1 MRQFL
6 PTRSDEPMYWLLF
19 GAGGMV
25 ASMVLPAI
33 MVVLIAAGYTSD
45 DLNSGFLNLNQ
56 VHNIF
61 SNWLLSLIVFGVV
74 FLLSFYALHRMHHS
88 SHDFGIHSKIT
99 WYIAYGLAAAVS
111 FISLGLQ
118 LLMYVIIQLKKM

>member
-88 SHDFGIHSKIT
+88 SHDFGIHSKLT

-111 FISLGLQ
+111 FVSLGLQ
-118 LLMYVIIQLKKM
+118 LLMYVNYF

>member
-6 PTRSDEPMYWLLF
+6 PTRSDEPMYWLMF

-33 MVVLIAAGYTSD
+33 MVVLIAAGLYGDGITEYLNYT
-45 DLNSGFLNLNQ
+45 Q
-56 VHNIF
+56 VTAIF
-61 SNWLLSLIVFGVV
+61 GNWLLSLVVFGVV

-88 SHDFGIHSKIT
+88 SHDFGIHSKLT
-99 WYIAYGLAAAVS
+99 WYIAYGTAAAIS
-111 FISLGLQ
+111 FMTLGLQ
-118 LLMYVIIQLKKM
+118 LLIYVKLF

>member
-45 DLNSGFLNLNQ
+45 DLNSGVLNLNQ

-88 SHDFGIHSKIT
+88 SHDFGIHSKLT
-99 WYIAYGLAAAVS
+99 WYITYGLAAAVS
-111 FISLGLQ
+111 FVSLGLQ
-118 LLMYVIIQLKKM
+118 LLMYVKYF

>member
-33 MVVLIAAGYTSD
+33 MIVLIAAGYTSD

-118 LLMYVIIQLKKM
+118 LLMYVKYF

>member
-6 PTRSDEPMYWLLF
+6 PTRSDEPMYWLMF

-25 ASMVLPAI
+25 ASMVLPAN
-33 MVVLIAAGYTSD
+33 MVELIAAGLTRKKKK
-45 DLNSGFLNLNQ
+45 NGFLNLGQ
-56 VHNIF
+56 VYGIF
-61 SNWLLSLIVFGVV
+61 SNWFLSLCVFGVI

-88 SHDFGIHSKIT
+88 SHDFGIHSKLT
-99 WYIAYGLAAAVS
+99 WYIAYGSAAAIS

-118 LLMYVIIQLKKM
+118 LLMYVKFF

>member
-6 PTRSDEPMYWLLF
+6 PTRSDEPMYWLMF

-25 ASMVLPAI
+25 ASIVLPAI
-33 MVVLIAAGYTSD
+33 MVILIVAGLTAD
-45 DLNSGFLNLNQ
+45 DLQHGMLNLGQ
-56 VHNIF
+56 IASVF
-61 SNWLLSLIVFGVV
+61 SNWFLSLVVFGIV

-88 SHDFGIHSKIT
+88 SHDFGIHSKAT
-99 WYIAYGLAAAVS
+99 WYIAYGTAAAIS

-118 LLMYVIIQLKKM
+118 LLMYVKFF

>member
-6 PTRSDEPMYWLLF
+6 PTRSDEPMYWLMF

-33 MVVLIAAGYTSD
+33 MVVLIAAGLTSG
-45 DLNSGFLNLNQ
+45 DLQNGFLNLGQ
-56 VHNIF
+56 VYGIF
-61 SNWLLSLIVFGVV
+61 SNWFLSLCVFGVI

-88 SHDFGIHSKIT
+88 SHDFGIHSKLT
-99 WYIAYGLAAAVS
+99 CYIEYGSASSIS

-118 LLMYVIIQLKKM
+118 LLMYVKFF

>member
-25 ASMVLPAI
+25 ASMVLPGI

-88 SHDFGIHSKIT
+88 SHDFGIHSKLT

-111 FISLGLQ
+111 FVSLGLQ
-118 LLMYVIIQLKKM
+118 LLMYVKYF

>member
-6 PTRSDEPMYWLLF
+6 PTRSDEPMYWLMF

-33 MVVLIAAGYTSD
+33 I
-45 DLNSGFLNLNQ
+45 
-56 VHNIF
+56 
-61 SNWLLSLIVFGVV
+61 SLCVFGVI

-88 SHDFGIHSKIT
+88 SHDFGIHSKLT
-99 WYIAYGLAAAVS
+99 WYIAYGSAAAIS

-118 LLMYVIIQLKKM
+118 LLMYVKFF

>member
-45 DLNSGFLNLNQ
+45 DLNSGVLNLNQ

-88 SHDFGIHSKIT
+88 SHDFGIHSKLT
-99 WYIAYGLAAAVS
+99 WYIAYGLAATVS
-111 FISLGLQ
+111 FVSLGLQ
-118 LLMYVIIQLKKM
+118 LLMYVKYF

>member
-6 PTRSDEPMYWLLF
+6 PTRSDEPMYWLMF

-25 ASMVLPAI
+25 AAIVLPVVILI
-33 MVVLIAAGYTSD
+33 MIIAGITSSD
-45 DLNSGFLNLNQ
+45 PTTCLLNFSQ
-56 VHNIF
+56 VTTIF
-61 SNWLLSLIVFGVV
+61 SNWLLSLIVFGTV

-99 WYIAYGLAAAVS
+99 WYIAYGTAAAIS
-111 FISLGLQ
+111 FMSLGIQ
-118 LLMYVIIQLKKM
+118 LLIYVKLF

>member
-45 DLNSGFLNLNQ
+45 DLNSGVLNLNQ

-61 SNWLLSLIVFGVV
+61 SNCLLSLIVFGVV

-88 SHDFGIHSKIT
+88 SHDFGIHSKLT

-111 FISLGLQ
+111 FVSLGLQ
-118 LLMYVIIQLKKM
+118 LLMYVKYF

>member
-118 LLMYVIIQLKKM
+118 LLMYVKYF

>member
-6 PTRSDEPMYWLLF
+6 PTRSDEPMYWLMF

-25 ASMVLPAI
+25 AAIVLPAI
-33 MVVLIAAGYTSD
+33 MVVLQHCV
-45 DLNSGFLNLNQ
+45 LNLGQ
-56 VHNIF
+56 VYSIF
-61 SNWLLSLIVFGVV
+61 SNWFLSLCVFGVV

-88 SHDFGIHSKIT
+88 SHDFGIHSKLT
-99 WYIAYGLAAAVS
+99 WYIAYGTAAAIS

-118 LLMYVIIQLKKM
+118 FLMYVKFF

>member
-6 PTRSDEPMYWLLF
+6 PTRSDEPMFWLLF

-88 SHDFGIHSKIT
+88 SHDFGIHSKLT

-111 FISLGLQ
+111 FVSLGLQ
-118 LLMYVIIQLKKM
+118 LLMYVKYF

>member
-45 DLNSGFLNLNQ
+45 DLNSGVLNLNQ

-88 SHDFGIHSKIT
+88 SHDFGIHSKLT

-111 FISLGLQ
+111 FVSLGLQ
-118 LLMYVIIQLKKM
+118 LLMYVKYF

>member
-88 SHDFGIHSKIT
+88 SHDFGIHSKLT

-118 LLMYVIIQLKKM
+118 LLMYVKYF

>member
-99 WYIAYGLAAAVS
+99 WYIAYGFAAAVS
-111 FISLGLQ
+111 FVSLGLQ
-118 LLMYVIIQLKKM
+118 LLMYVKYF

>member
-111 FISLGLQ
+111 FVSLGLQ
-118 LLMYVIIQLKKM
+118 LLMYVKYF

>member
-88 SHDFGIHSKIT
+88 SHDFGIHSKLT

-111 FISLGLQ
+111 FVSLGLQ
-118 LLMYVIIQLKKM
+118 LLTT

>member
-61 SNWLLSLIVFGVV
+61 SNWLLRLIVFGVV

-88 SHDFGIHSKIT
+88 SHDFGIHSKLT

-118 LLMYVIIQLKKM
+118 LLMYVKYF

>member
-6 PTRSDEPMYWLLF
+6 PTRSDEPMYWLMF

-33 MVVLIAAGYTSD
+33 MVVLIAAVLS
-45 DLNSGFLNLNQ
+45 SGDVIHGFVSLGQ
-56 VHNIF
+56 VYGIF
-61 SNWLLSLIVFGVV
+61 SNWFLSLCVFGVI

-88 SHDFGIHSKIT
+88 SHDFGIHSKLT
-99 WYIAYGLAAAVS
+99 WYIAYGSAAAIS

-118 LLMYVIIQLKKM
+118 LLMYVKFF

>member
-88 SHDFGIHSKIT
+88 SHDFGIHSKLT

-111 FISLGLQ
+111 FVSLGLQ
-118 LLMYVIIQLKKM
+118 LLMYVKYF

>member
-61 SNWLLSLIVFGVV
+61 SNWRLSLSVFGVV

-88 SHDFGIHSKIT
+88 SHDFGIHSKLT

-111 FISLGLQ
+111 FVSLGLQ
-118 LLMYVIIQLKKM
+118 LLMYVKYF